1 MNWNHRTMA
10 GFFVF
15 VAAAQFLVGMLLA
28 EALYPG
34 YSISGNYIS
43 DLGATCTDTTCRV
56 EEPAATV
63 FNVSVFL
70 LGALVVL
77 AAYGLWRSS
86 KRRILPLLMAVTGI
100 GAMGV
105 GIFTEAYPGVHLL
118 VATIAFVFGGLA
130 AIWSY
135 TLTEPPLA
143 YLSVALGALALLALV
158 LFSSDVLFGLGV
170 GGMERLIV
178 YPEIL
183 WAMAFG
189 GYLMHPEAG
198 QGPAPSA
205 APPS

>member
-1 MNWNHRTMA
+1 MA

-28 EALYPG
+28 EALYPD
-34 YSISGNYIS
+34 YSVAGNYIS
-43 DLGATCTDTTCRV
+43 DLGATCTDTTCRI

-63 FNVSVFL
+63 FNTSVFL

-77 AAYGLWRSS
+77 AAYLLWRSW
-86 KRRILPLLMAVTGI
+86 KQKILPLLIVLTGI

-105 GIFTEAYPGVHLL
+105 GIFTEAYGSIHSIVSL
-118 VATIAFVFGGLA
+118 IAFVFGAVA

-135 TLTEPPLA
+135 TVTKPPLA
-143 YLSVALGALALLALV
+143 YLSVVLGALALLALV
-158 LFSSDVLFGLGV
+158 LFISGTLFGLGV

-178 YPEIL
+178 YPEIV

-198 QGPAPSA
+198 QGLAPSA